1 MKEPFSPIAKLGLGL
16 MTASVILG
24 DIIVIID
31 SLI

>member
-1 MKEPFSPIAKLGLGL
+1 MKEPFSPRAKLGLSL
-16 MTASVILG
+16 MIASVILG